1 MMRNIETLKVMN
13 SMDTL
18 KGLAQKDG
26 LLRREL
32 EKTRHA
38 SLIASRK
45 GDYRLVAKL
54 TKEAAR
60 LNQELV
66 SLQTEENAR

>member
-1 MMRNIETLKVMN
+1 MS
-13 SMDTL
+13 SMDIL
-18 KGLAQKDG
+18 RGAAQKEG
-26 LLRREL
+26 LLRSDL

-38 SLIASRK
+38 SLIASRN

-60 LNQELV
+60 LNQELA
-66 SLQTEENAR
+66 SLQIEETAR